1 MKHILI
7 VEDEKNI
14 IELLKYNLEN
24 NNYTTDYATDGR
36 EGLELFTENKYDL
49 ILLDLMIPKING
61 LDLCKKIR
69 SVDSQIPIIM
79 LTAKSTENDKV
90 KGLNIGAD
98 DYITKPF
105 SVNEL
110 LARINVLFRRS
121 NNKDTKTKQYG
132 NLYFDFD
139 NYIVYKNEEE
149 VDLTLKEFDLLRLL
163 IKNNGKP
170 TSREE
175 ILEKVWGYEFI
186 GETRTVDVHIR
197 NIRSKIEADDKNPE
211 YIKTVRGIGYRF
223 GMI

>member
-24 NNYTTDYATDGR
+24 NNYTVDYATDGR